1 MAETS
6 NERLN
11 RLQEADLGTARREY
25 ISTVDRGFNNMRV
38 QAIEASRKSNVQG
51 SKEQRVAEANKSRLE
66 GWANVH
72 KKIGDTADL
81 EDLDHLLNGQSHRL
95 RLDSMIRGG
104 SVQQFGHTSQVNSSR
119 SVSAAAAGPRAAPLN
134 QRPTRASSMAM
145 KSLPNPPGNCS
156 GLDPALNR
164 NNPSSNT
171 AVWKKKP
178 AGRSASS
185 AQNAPLT
192 RIRRPLNFP
201 PRAISSPEDFLAVAR
216 MVTANQR
223 AGKPPTEIPK
233 AQGPADAEVH
243 RKGDLSLTPETPSKP
258 NHQKSPIGGV
268 PLSQKVTSQRAVSPT
283 PVNEVESSDN
293 SLSSDS
299 TNLDSPEETSQVPP
313 VGTTDQAKEEG
324 RLDTRLQDSSAN
336 QTLVQAQRPQK
347 AVGMLLDLSFAT
359 SIESGPEP
367 GMSPALEEL
376 KGLEFTKSLEAKD
389 PPFTLAG
396 VNRKLDFGGVLPKEQ
411 KSNELS
417 DIEATTDLEDD
428 EETAAEY
435 QREIDLICDLLAGS
449 FSDTFLSK
457 MTECKKELETRLELG
472 RTPKLR
478 TTARSEKFFTPPTI
492 PESKELGAA
501 VSVAAEVTPTHSR
514 KTSEARIT
522 TPTSQSRLNAAAP
535 KFMPKAFTE
544 YRSLS
549 NATTDSS
556 TSFQPTP
563 TKAITEPQSDC
574 ASSELTIVPAK
585 ADKPPVGTRA
595 ESISPEFPTTI
606 QRASSGTLLGDHL
619 LPGASTRK
627 AEQPH
632 LFGDHLLPGRRVFP
646 SLFVP
651 SSTVPVSGPTLAQ
664 AAAPDFG
671 PITFSSTSVP
681 RPLKIV
687 DPNAQV
693 ASKPAPAKGSSLTPD
708 APHFEPLN
716 KAASIKTSNAP
727 TPSTTANVAVK
738 TARKTTSMMESI
750 YAPKPKADSSSTGP
764 KKLPVGQGLSASR
777 YSDPKWI

>member
-1 MAETS
+1 M
-6 NERLN
+6 
-11 RLQEADLGTARREY
+11 
-25 ISTVDRGFNNMRV
+25 
-38 QAIEASRKSNVQG
+38 G
-51 SKEQRVAEANKSRLE
+51 SYHHCAFPR
-66 GWANVH
+66 
-72 KKIGDTADL
+72 I
-81 EDLDHLLNGQSHRL
+81 LLT
-95 RLDSMIRGG
+95 I
-104 SVQQFGHTSQVNSSR
+104 
-119 SVSAAAAGPRAAPLN
+119 
-134 QRPTRASSMAM
+134 TR
-145 KSLPNPPGNCS
+145 
-156 GLDPALNR
+156 
-164 NNPSSNT
+164 
-171 AVWKKKP
+171 
-178 AGRSASS
+178 
-185 AQNAPLT
+185 
-192 RIRRPLNFP
+192 
-201 PRAISSPEDFLAVAR
+201 
-216 MVTANQR
+216 NQR
-223 AGKPPTEIPK
+223 AGKPPTVIPK

-258 NHQKSPIGGV
+258 NRQKSPIGGV

-293 SLSSDS
+293 SLSSES

-324 RLDTRLQDSSAN
+324 RLDTRLQDSSAK

-359 SIESGPEP
+359 SIESGPES

-376 KGLEFTKSLEAKD
+376 KGLEFTKPLEAKD

-457 MTECKKELETRLELG
+457 MTECKKELESRLELG

-595 ESISPEFPTTI
+595 GSISPEFPTTI

-651 SSTVPVSGPTLAQ
+651 SSTIPVSGP
-664 AAAPDFG
+664 
-671 PITFSSTSVP
+671 
-681 RPLKIV
+681 
-687 DPNAQV
+687 
-693 ASKPAPAKGSSLTPD
+693 SL
-708 APHFEPLN
+708 
-716 KAASIKTSNAP
+716 
-727 TPSTTANVAVK
+727 
-738 TARKTTSMMESI
+738 ARKC
-750 YAPKPKADSSSTGP
+750 PKSFIFS
-764 KKLPVGQGLSASR
+764 LS
-777 YSDPKWI
+777 DTNPICFVF